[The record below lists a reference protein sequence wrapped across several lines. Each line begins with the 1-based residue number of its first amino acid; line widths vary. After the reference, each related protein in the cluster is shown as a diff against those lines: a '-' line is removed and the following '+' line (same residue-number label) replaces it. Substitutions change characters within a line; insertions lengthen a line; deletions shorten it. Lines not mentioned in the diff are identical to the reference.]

1 MHILK
6 KGEMPMKKAS
16 WLLIG
21 IFLAAILVA
30 GSTTAAGQSKII
42 VVNPRGIQPPIRLI
56 PMAPRPE
63 SLEGK
68 TVYIVDTKYPLTA
81 EFADELPKVM
91 AERYPKT
98 NWVLKKKI
106 GSYFDD
112 DPKLWEE
119 AKEKAAGVIM
129 IIGH

>member
-1 MHILK
+1 
-6 KGEMPMKKAS
+6 MKKAS

-21 IFLAAILVA
+21 VFLTVILASGSIPAADQ
-30 GSTTAAGQSKII
+30 TKIT

-68 TVYIVDTKYPLTA
+68 TVYIIDTKYPLTA
-81 EFADELPKVM
+81 EFAGELPKVL
-91 AERYPKT
+91 AETYPKT

-119 AKEKAAGVIM
+119 TKEKAAGVIM
-129 IIGH
+129 IVGH